1 MAAAAYSFCLLSMLG
16 RTARI
21 RGIQRSHL
29 RIILRQAVQ
38 FGFDWVVYANRDYCR
53 VSVIP
58 DGKSVIH
65 TILCMAIY
73 FAFCVVC
80 RTNLDLLFLL
90 DQSGSVGRT
99 NHGLALQ
106 FMQSVVNYFEVGVNA
121 SRVALCTFS
130 TGARVDF
137 LFDTYLTTS
146 GVVDKI
152 GRTPYRG
159 GLTHTASALVIAH
172 KVFQYPVPNGARPIT
187 AGFPRVVVLIT
198 DGHSNHYSITNPARD
213 LLATEVTVYTIGVGY
228 ADIQELNQIA
238 SDPDDDHSFLL
249 RSFNDAAAFVE
260 LLSGTTCNCTCTII
274 DVLYDKRSG
283 VSPKVRIYWDVE
295 CIRIILVLS

>member
-1 MAAAAYSFCLLSMLG
+1 MAAAAYSFCLLSMQG

-21 RGIQRSHL
+21 RGIQSSHL

-38 FGFDWVVYANRDYCR
+38 FGFDWVVYADRDYCR

-58 DGKSVIH
+58 DGKSVVH
-65 TILCMAIY
+65 TAPPQLMCSTRMVMY
-73 FAFCVVC
+73 FVLCVVC
-80 RTNLDLLFLL
+80 QTNLDLLFLL

-121 SRVALCTFS
+121 SRVALFTFS

-146 GVVDKI
+146 GVVGRI

-159 GLTHTASALVIAH
+159 GATQTAIALIIARRG
-172 KVFQYPVPNGARPIT
+172 FQNPALSGARPVT
-187 AGFPRVVVLIT
+187 AGIPRVVVLIT
-198 DGHSNHYSITNPARD
+198 DGRSNHFPITIPARD
-213 LLATEVTVYTIGVGY
+213 LLATGVTVYTIGVGNVY
-228 ADIQELNQIA
+228 TPELNQIA

-260 LLSGTTCNCTCTII
+260 LLSGTTCNSTCTIT

-283 VSPKVRIYWDVE
+283 VLHIPK
-295 CIRIILVLS
+295 